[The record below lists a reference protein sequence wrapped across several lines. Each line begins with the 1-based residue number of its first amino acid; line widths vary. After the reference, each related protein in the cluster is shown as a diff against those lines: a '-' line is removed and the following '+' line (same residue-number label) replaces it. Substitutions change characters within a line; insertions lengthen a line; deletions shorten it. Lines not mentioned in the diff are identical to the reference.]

1 MGNEVPGAR
10 VVVRTVLIVVAV
22 VVLLYLIYLVR
33 RPIGWLLT
41 ATFLAVALS
50 GPVNVLDRYMKRGF
64 AIAIVYLGMLAL
76 PIALGALILPPLVEE
91 GNNLAQNAP
100 QYSRDITDFVQRNE
114 RLRSLNEDYDITDKL
129 QQEAGK
135 LPGKLGGAATT
146 LRDVGFGIV
155 NSIFALV
162 TILILTAFMLG
173 SGGGWVAAGLRFL
186 PEERAE
192 RLERVLARSAAAV
205 RNYVAGAL
213 AQATIAGVLSYIV
226 LSMLG
231 VPFAAPLAVVIF
243 FLDLIPLI
251 GATIGAVVVAVVTL
265 FNDFPTATIVW
276 VVWSIVYQQVENN
289 LIQPQ
294 IQKRAVDI
302 NPFLVVV
309 AVLFGSALLGV
320 LGALVAVPVA
330 ASVQIAVRE
339 YADYRGIRP
348 RPEKPP
354 AVTPDPDPPPP
365 GPSGP
370 GLRST
375 PPPTEPRAQPAP
387 GAGTSAS
394 SLPWRRIAAAARRSA
409 GAGGRAS
416 TGQRPTFDSAPD
428 PRDRGRRARGSPR
441 LSLRT

>member
-1 MGNEVPGAR
+1 MGKHELPAR

-22 VVLLYLIYLVR
+22 AVLLYLVYLVR
-33 RPIGWLLT
+33 KPISWLLI

-50 GPVNVLDRYMKRGF
+50 GPVNALERRMKRGF
-64 AIAIVYLGMLAL
+64 AITLVYIGLLAV
-76 PIALGALILPPLVEE
+76 PIALGSLIVPPLVEE
-91 GNNLAQNAP
+91 GNNLANNAP
-100 QYSRDITDFVQRNE
+100 QYARDVTQFVNENE
-114 RLRSLNEDYDITDKL
+114 RLRSINQDYDVTSKL
-129 QQEAGK
+129 QEEAAK
-135 LPGKLGGAATT
+135 LPGKLGGAAST

-173 SGGGWVAAGLRFL
+173 GGGSWVAAGLRFL
-186 PEERAE
+186 PEDRAR
-192 RLERVLARSAAAV
+192 RLERVLTHSSAAV

-213 AQATIAGVLSYIV
+213 AQATIAGVLSYAV
-226 LSMLG
+226 LSILG

-251 GATIGAVVVAVVTL
+251 GATIGAVLVGLVTV
-265 FNDFPTATIVW
+265 FQDFPTATIIW
-276 VVWSIVYQQVENN
+276 VIWSIVYQQVENN

-330 ASVQIAVRE
+330 ASLQIAARE
-339 YADYRGIRP
+339 YADYKGIRP

-354 AVTPDPDPPPP
+354 EPPPEPDPPTG
-365 GPSGP
+365 GP
-370 GLRST
+370 
-375 PPPTEPRAQPAP
+375 EPAP
-387 GAGTSAS
+387 A
-394 SLPWRRIAAAARRSA
+394 
-409 GAGGRAS
+409 
-416 TGQRPTFDSAPD
+416 
-428 PRDRGRRARGSPR
+428 
-441 LSLRT
+441 